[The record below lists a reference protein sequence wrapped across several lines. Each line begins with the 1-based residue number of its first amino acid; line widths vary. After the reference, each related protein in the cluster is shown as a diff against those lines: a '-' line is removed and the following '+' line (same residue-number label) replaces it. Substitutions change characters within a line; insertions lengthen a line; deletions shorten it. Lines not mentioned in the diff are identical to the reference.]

1 MKKGVAKKYYKKI
14 NTTFEGLNKQD
25 EFAKDFGN
33 LIDSANTRLYQRER
47 RERRIFDDSWIKEVE
62 DILPIIDKLTRNPRE
77 NLKKIS
83 EIVPVERAKKTN
95 ADTVRHLAA
104 NTQLIKSADKYG
116 NIIPKKV
123 LTTYSESDL
132 GTYENRFL
140 MTLVNKLFTFI
151 EIRYNLIL
159 DKAKTEYVNYLKVES
174 LIESGHTTIEYDIT
188 LKINQN
194 TFADEVGKKNQDL
207 LKKMTQVRSMITR
220 YKLSRFMKQMQE
232 FIPVKSPIMKTNI
245 ILKNYDFRACYD
257 MWVLLD
263 HIDRI
268 GYDVDVYERDVNFD
282 DKYLGDIKN
291 AMLVIYSAVTSN
303 AIEEPELSQDVPINY
318 YKKKNPKIMEHYVE
332 DQYIEPMDFV
342 FQDNSLNQYFLD
354 QIRKINNQRYSMLK
368 ETGVPDKEAI
378 KIVYERLSAVANAA
392 FKEFVNDNFRPEDE
406 KKITDKIKVQSKAL
420 SIYRDIEKVLKEH
433 SKELLTQKAIAS
445 LSLKN
450 YKEELKKEQESKKL
464 QKELEAAEARKRE
477 IDKRLQE
484 QAKSIEEKKRLEKAK
499 KVLEVAEKERRE
511 KKIRELKEY

>member
-1 MKKGVAKKYYKKI
+1 
-14 NTTFEGLNKQD
+14 
-25 EFAKDFGN
+25 
-33 LIDSANTRLYQRER
+33 
-47 RERRIFDDSWIKEVE
+47 
-62 DILPIIDKLTRNPRE
+62 
-77 NLKKIS
+77 
-83 EIVPVERAKKTN
+83 
-95 ADTVRHLAA
+95 
-104 NTQLIKSADKYG
+104 
-116 NIIPKKV
+116 
-123 LTTYSESDL
+123 
-132 GTYENRFL
+132 
-140 MTLVNKLFTFI
+140 
-151 EIRYNLIL
+151 
-159 DKAKTEYVNYLKVES
+159 
-174 LIESGHTTIEYDIT
+174 
-188 LKINQN
+188 
-194 TFADEVGKKNQDL
+194 
-207 LKKMTQVRSMITR
+207 
-220 YKLSRFMKQMQE
+220 
-232 FIPVKSPIMKTNI
+232 
-245 ILKNYDFRACYD
+245 
-257 MWVLLD
+257 
-263 HIDRI
+263 
-268 GYDVDVYERDVNFD
+268 
-282 DKYLGDIKN
+282 
-291 AMLVIYSAVTSN
+291 
-303 AIEEPELSQDVPINY
+303 
-318 YKKKNPKIMEHYVE
+318 
-332 DQYIEPMDFV
+332 
-342 FQDNSLNQYFLD
+342 D